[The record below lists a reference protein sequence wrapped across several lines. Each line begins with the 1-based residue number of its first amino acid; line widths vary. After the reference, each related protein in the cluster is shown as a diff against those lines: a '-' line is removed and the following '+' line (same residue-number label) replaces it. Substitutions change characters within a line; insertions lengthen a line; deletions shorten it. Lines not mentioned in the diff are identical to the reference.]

1 MTKFGTALAC
11 VAYAWLAVA
20 GSASAQDK
28 KVKWEGSCICER
40 ADEPGTFQ
48 LVIALTD
55 ANRAEIRKRMDA
67 GEGDT
72 FNTVLLESFTSI
84 DEAKLCGRNKI
95 FLGNKTV
102 KIGYRRLDGDLPYD
116 ESKFGTA
123 KTLTIGGKP

>member
-1 MTKFGTALAC
+1 MAKLGAVLAC
-11 VAYAWLAVA
+11 VAFAWLAGA
-20 GSASAQDK
+20 GPASAQEK
-28 KVKWEGSCICER
+28 KVKWEGSCLCER

-55 ANRAEIRKRMDA
+55 ANRADIRKRMEA

-72 FNTVLLESFTSI
+72 FNTVLLESFSI
-84 DEAKLCGRNKI
+84 EEAKLCGRNKV
-95 FLGNKTV
+95 FLGNKTI

-116 ESKFGTA
+116 VSVFDKA